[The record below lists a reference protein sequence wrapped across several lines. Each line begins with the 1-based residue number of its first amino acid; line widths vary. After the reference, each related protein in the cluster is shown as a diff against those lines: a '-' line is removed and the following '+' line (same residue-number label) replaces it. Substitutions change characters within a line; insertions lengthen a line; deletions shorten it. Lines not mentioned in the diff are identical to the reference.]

1 MSRALVL
8 LLVLASCKD
17 DAPAPPATASAGKVV
32 EVTGKV
38 TDNGAALKAGDAVR
52 EADVID
58 TGTDGHCV
66 IELAHNQARWE
77 LGPNKHQKVSES
89 IAWTL
94 PKQEATKPI
103 DQNTAAAGRNAE
115 RSAADSTSTTTPAPG
130 AAATNAAPPPTNAP
144 DSAGPAPAAR
154 NDSAA
159 AGGGAAPPKSTPPK
173 ATAKEPP
180 APPMAAQAPSIG
192 AKDAFTDDAKKT
204 DEKAA
209 VRTRGGAVKGDVATG
224 QGASKPEPLAD
235 KGPTGKTAHDVLADA
250 SFALAKCLAVG
261 QRLKLTVKVAANGKP
276 TIAIDASE
284 TPSAAARTCLDG
296 KVKKL
301 AFPSVATEVSIDLQR

>member
-17 DAPAPPATASAGKVV
+17 DAPAAPATSAAGKVV

-38 TDNGAALKAGDAVR
+38 TDNGAALAAGDSVR

-58 TGTDGHCV
+58 TGTDGHIV

-94 PKQEATKPI
+94 PMQEATKPI

-115 RSAADSTSTTTPAPG
+115 RSAADSTSTTTLAPG
-130 AAATNAAPPPTNAP
+130 AAATTAAPPADT
-144 DSAGPAPAAR
+144 
-154 NDSAA
+154 AA
-159 AGGGAAPPKSTPPK
+159 AGGGAAPAPRAPEPPKPAPSPKSM
-173 ATAKEPP
+173 KEPP
-180 APPMAAQAPSIG
+180 PPPVDSAQAPSIG
-192 AKDAFTDDAKKT
+192 AKDAFTDDAKRT

-209 VRTRGGAVKGDVATG
+209 VRTRGGAIKGDVATG
-224 QGASKPEPLAD
+224 AGAPKPEPLAD
-235 KGPTGKTAHDVLADA
+235 KGPTGKSAHDVLADA

-261 QRLKLTVKVAANGKP
+261 QRLKLIVKVAANGKP

-284 TPSAAARTCLDG
+284 SPSAAARTCLDG

>member
-8 LLVLASCKD
+8 LLMLASCKD
-17 DAPAPPATASAGKVV
+17 DAPAAPATASAGKVV

-38 TDNGAALKAGDAVR
+38 TDNGAPLHAGDAVR

-58 TGTDGHCV
+58 TGTDGHIV

-89 IAWTL
+89 IAWNL
-94 PKQEATKPI
+94 PKQDATKPVE
-103 DQNTAAAGRNAE
+103 QNTAAAGRNAE

-130 AAATNAAPPPTNAP
+130 GAPTVAAPP
-144 DSAGPAPAAR
+144 APADTATGG
-154 NDSAA
+154 
-159 AGGGAAPPKSTPPK
+159 GGGAPPTQPVPPPKPVPSPK
-173 ATAKEPP
+173 TAKEPP
-180 APPMAAQAPSIG
+180 PPPPPPVEAARAPEVSP
-192 AKDAFTDDAKKT
+192 KDSFSDDTKKT
-204 DEKAA
+204 E
-209 VRTRGGAVKGDVATG
+209 VRTRGAVKGDVATG
-224 QGASKPEPLAD
+224 QGAPAKPDPLAD
-235 KGPTGKTAHDVLADA
+235 KGPAGKSAHDVLADA
-250 SFALAKCLAVG
+250 SFALAKCLAIG

-284 TPSAAARTCLDG
+284 SPSATARACLDG

-301 AFPSVATEVSIDLQR
+301 TFPTVATEVSIDLQR

>member
-17 DAPAPPATASAGKVV
+17 DAPAASATAAAGKVV

-38 TDNGAALKAGDAVR
+38 TDNGAALAAGDAVR
-52 EADVID
+52 DADVID
-58 TGTDGHCV
+58 TGTDGHIV

-77 LGPNKHQKVSES
+77 LGPNKHQKVSDS
-89 IAWTL
+89 IAWNL
-94 PKQEATKPI
+94 PKQDATKPVE
-103 DQNTAAAGRNAE
+103 QNTAAAGRNAE

-130 AAATNAAPPPTNAP
+130 GVATAAAPP
-144 DSAGPAPAAR
+144 APADTATG
-154 NDSAA
+154 
-159 AGGGAAPPKSTPPK
+159 GGGAPPAPPSKPAPK
-173 ATAKEPP
+173 AAKEPP
-180 APPMAAQAPSIG
+180 SPPPPPPPPVEAARAPDVAP
-192 AKDAFTDDAKKT
+192 KDSSAVDDR
-204 DEKAA
+204 KAE
-209 VRTRGGAVKGDVATG
+209 VRTRGGVVKGDVATG
-224 QGASKPEPLAD
+224 KGAPVTPDPLLD
-235 KGPTGKTAHDVLADA
+235 KRATGKSAHDVLADA

-261 QRLKLTVKVAANGKP
+261 QRLKLTVKVAASGRP

-301 AFPSVATEVSIDLQR
+301 TFPSVATEVSIDLQR

>member
-17 DAPAPPATASAGKVV
+17 DAPAAPATASAGKVV

-38 TDNGAALKAGDAVR
+38 TDNGAALKAGDGVR

-58 TGTDGHCV
+58 TGTDGHIV

-89 IAWTL
+89 IAWNL
-94 PKQEATKPI
+94 PKQDATKPVE
-103 DQNTAAAGRNAE
+103 QNTAAAGRNAE

-130 AAATNAAPPPTNAP
+130 GAPTVAAA
-144 DSAGPAPAAR
+144 PATADP
-154 NDSAA
+154 A
-159 AGGGAAPPKSTPPK
+159 AGGGAAQPVQPPPPPKPVLAQK
-173 ATAKEPP
+173 ASKEPP
-180 APPMAAQAPSIG
+180 PPPPVEAARAPDVNP
-192 AKDAFTDDAKKT
+192 KDAVTDDAKKT
-204 DEKAA
+204 E
-209 VRTRGGAVKGDVATG
+209 VRTRGAIKGDVATG
-224 QGASKPEPLAD
+224 QAAAAKPDPLAD
-235 KGPTGKTAHDVLADA
+235 KGPAGKSAHDVLADA
-250 SFALAKCLAVG
+250 SFALAKCLAIG

-284 TPSAAARTCLDG
+284 TPSATARACLDG

-301 AFPSVATEVSIDLQR
+301 TFPSVATEVSIDLQR